1 MFVYNL
7 IISNMCATNKCLW
20 YRPK

>member
-7 IISNMCATNKCLW
+7 IISNTFVWHQQMCVM
-20 YRPK
+20 